1 MISAKGIR
9 DVMNF
14 KGITIAIENPVDSTR
29 EGVDADGNPWSTTF
43 LYPYGYILGTR
54 GVDNDG
60 VDCFVG
66 GNLLSDKVFIIHQ
79 TDGKDNY
86 DEDKCMLG
94 FDNKE
99 QARDAYLAHYDSQS
113 FLGEITEMP
122 FFEFKELLKTKGQEG
137 QTIDVKRFNNEK

>member
-1 MISAKGIR
+1 MISAKGIK

-29 EGVDADGNPWSTTF
+29 EGVDDDGNPWSTTF
-43 LYPYGYILGTR
+43 FYPYGYILGTR

-60 VDCFVG
+60 VDCFIG
-66 GNLLSDKVFIIHQ
+66 GNFLSDKVFIIHQ

-94 FDNKE
+94 FDSLE
-99 QARDAYLAHYDSQS
+99 QARDAYLAHYQTQG

-137 QTIDVKRFNNEK
+137 QTIDA